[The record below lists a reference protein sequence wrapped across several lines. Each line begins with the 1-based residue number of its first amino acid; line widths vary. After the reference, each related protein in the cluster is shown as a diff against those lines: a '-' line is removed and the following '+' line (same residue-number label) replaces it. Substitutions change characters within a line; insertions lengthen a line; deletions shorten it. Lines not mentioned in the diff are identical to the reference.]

1 MGSTMNDESKSENE
15 LQPPKTGTLSR
26 KQTVILVVGVLAV
39 GAVMALT
46 ARNQQCG
53 CGGCLPFG
61 TGSATSEGVSQSARP
76 RLLDLGATTCI
87 PCKKMMPVLE
97 ELKTE
102 YEGRLDVEFVDVW
115 RLPGVA
121 NQYGVQS
128 IPTQIFFDAS
138 GKELY
143 RHQGFIAK
151 DDILK
156 KWRELGVDLTD

>member
-1 MGSTMNDESKSENE
+1 MENE
-15 LQPPKTGTLSR
+15 PQSAKTGTHSR
-26 KQTVILVVGVLAV
+26 MKTAILVVGVIAV

-46 ARNQQCG
+46 GKNQQRC
-53 CGGCLPFG
+53 GCLPFG
-61 TGSATSEGVSQSARP
+61 TGLRDIRGIQSIGSS

-87 PCKKMMPVLE
+87 PCKKMTPVLE

-115 RLPGVA
+115 RIPGVA

-143 RHQGFIAK
+143 RHQGFFAK
-151 DDILK
+151 EDILK
-156 KWRELGVDLTD
+156 KWRELGVDLTN

>member
-1 MGSTMNDESKSENE
+1 MNDESKMEHE
-15 LQPPKTGTLSR
+15 LQPAKTGSHSR
-26 KQTVILVVGVLAV
+26 MKSAVLVVGVIAV
-39 GAVMALT
+39 GVVMALT
-46 ARNQQCG
+46 GKNQQCG

-87 PCKKMMPVLE
+87 PCKKMIPVLE

-102 YEGRLDVEFVDVW
+102 YEGGLDVEFVDVG

-121 NQYGVQS
+121 SQYGVQS
-128 IPTQIFFDAS
+128 IPTQIFFDAA

-143 RHQGFIAK
+143 RHEGFFAK
-151 DDILK
+151 EDILK
-156 KWRELGVDLTD
+156 KWEELGVAVNH